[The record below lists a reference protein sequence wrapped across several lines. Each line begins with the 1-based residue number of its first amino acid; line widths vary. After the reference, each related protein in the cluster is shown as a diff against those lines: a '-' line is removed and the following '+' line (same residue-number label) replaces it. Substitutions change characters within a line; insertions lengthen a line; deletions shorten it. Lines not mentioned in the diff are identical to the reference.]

1 MEINLEAI
9 VDTPEASVDMK
20 SGLETFQG
28 MSDAARKIAISF
40 ANDKV
45 LQRINYKSDIRTR
58 MKHSFKGSYGLRF
71 SIEVLGRAEQNAI
84 NEMGKETLVELIS
97 YTMTAARYGKV
108 HKLSKQAA
116 FVIDNMRMSEL
127 DLIEEIRN
135 SCMRK
140 IHKVPAKFNQDVVL
154 NYKERGANPVQ
165 LARFDK
171 KSAQLLTPIHD
182 AKELHVSAAISRL
195 NINTGNGR
203 LTPIG
208 EKDTFAFGFSGDY
221 ANINVNLKKLF
232 SENLDD
238 NNGVPS
244 NQRKFIDFF
253 AQTIR
258 LKDGKIVKYIIR
270 RIN

>member
-1 MEINLEAI
+1 MEIDLEAI
-9 VDTPEASVDMK
+9 VETPDASVDMK
-20 SGLETFQG
+20 AGLETFQG

-71 SIEVLGRAEQNAI
+71 SIDILGRAEQNAI
-84 NEMGKETLVELIS
+84 NDMGKETLVELIS
-97 YTMTAARYGKV
+97 YTMTAARYGRV
-108 HKLSKQAA
+108 PKLSKQASL
-116 FVIDNMRMSEL
+116 VVESMRMSEL
-127 DLIEEIRN
+127 DLIEEIRS

-140 IHKVPAKFNQDVVL
+140 IHKVPAKFNHDVVL
-154 NYKERGANPVQ
+154 NYKERGAAPVQ
-165 LARFDK
+165 LAKFDK
-171 KSAQLLTPIHD
+171 RSAQLLTPIHD
-182 AKELHVSAAISRL
+182 AKELRVSAAISRL

-208 EKDTFAFGFSGDY
+208 ERDTFAFGFSGDY
-221 ANINVNLKKLF
+221 AYIDVNLKKLF

-244 NQRKFIDFF
+244 NQRTFIDFV

-258 LKDGKIVKYIIR
+258 LKDGKIVKYIVR
-270 RIN
+270 RMK

>member
-1 MEINLEAI
+1 MEIDLEAV
-9 VDTPEASVDMK
+9 VDTPDASVDMK

-45 LQRINYKSDIRTR
+45 IQRINYKNDIRTR

-71 SIEVLGRAEQNAI
+71 SIEVLGRAEQRAI
-84 NEMGKETLVELIS
+84 NEMGKGTLVELLS
-97 YTMTAARYGKV
+97 YTMTAASYGKV
-108 HKLSKQAA
+108 PDLSDEATA
-116 FVIDNMRMSEL
+116 VIEKMRMSEQE
-127 DLIEEIRN
+127 LIEEIRS

-140 IHKVPAKFNQDVVL
+140 IHKVPAKFNHDVVL
-154 NYKERGANPVQ
+154 NYRPRGADPVK
-165 LARFDK
+165 LAKFDK

-182 AKELHVSAAISRL
+182 AREILVSASISRL

-208 EKDTFAFGFSGDY
+208 EKDTFAFGFDSDY
-221 ANINVNLKKLF
+221 ALVDVDLKKHF
-232 SENLDD
+232 SENLDE

-244 NQRKFIDFF
+244 KKRTHIQFTAR
-253 AQTIR
+253 TVR
-258 LKDGKIVKYIIR
+258 LKDGKIVKYIVR
-270 RIN
+270 KMK

>member
-1 MEINLEAI
+1 MDIDLEAV
-9 VDTPEASVDMK
+9 VDTPDASVDMK

-58 MKHSFKGSYGLRF
+58 MKHSFRGSYGLRF
-71 SIEVLGRAEQNAI
+71 SIEVLGRKEQAAI
-84 NEMGKETLVELIS
+84 NEMGKDTLVELIS

-108 HKLSKQAA
+108 RKLSKRAA
-116 FVIDNMRMSEL
+116 YVINNMRMSEL
-127 DLIEEIRN
+127 ELIEEIRS

-154 NYKERGANPVQ
+154 NYRVRGADAIQ
-165 LARFDK
+165 LAKFNK
-171 KSAQLLTPIHD
+171 KSALLLTPIHD
-182 AKELHVSAAISRL
+182 ARELRVSAAISRL

-203 LTPIG
+203 LTPAG

-232 SENLDD
+232 SENLDY

-244 NQRKFIDFF
+244 NQRKFIEFF

-258 LKDGKIVKYIIR
+258 LKDDKIVKYIIR
-270 RIN
+270 RMK

>member
-1 MEINLEAI
+1 MEIDLEAV
-9 VDTPEASVDMK
+9 VDTPDASVDMK

-84 NEMGKETLVELIS
+84 NEMGRDTLVELIS
-97 YTMTAARYGKV
+97 YTMIAARHGRV
-108 HKLSKQAA
+108 PKLSRRASL
-116 FVIDNMRMSEL
+116 VIDSMRMSEL
-127 DLIEEIRN
+127 ELIEEIRS

-140 IHKVPAKFNQDVVL
+140 IHKVPAKFDQDVVL
-154 NYKERGANPVQ
+154 NYKARGADPVQ
-165 LARFDK
+165 LAKFNKR
-171 KSAQLLTPIHD
+171 SALLLTPVHD
-182 AKELHVSAAISRL
+182 AKEILVSATISRL

-208 EKDTFAFGFSGDY
+208 EKETVAFGFSGDY

-232 SENLDD
+232 SENLDE
-238 NNGVPS
+238 NNGIPS
-244 NQRKFIDFF
+244 NQRKFIDFR

-258 LKDGKIVKYIIR
+258 LRDGKVVKYIIR
-270 RIN
+270 RMK